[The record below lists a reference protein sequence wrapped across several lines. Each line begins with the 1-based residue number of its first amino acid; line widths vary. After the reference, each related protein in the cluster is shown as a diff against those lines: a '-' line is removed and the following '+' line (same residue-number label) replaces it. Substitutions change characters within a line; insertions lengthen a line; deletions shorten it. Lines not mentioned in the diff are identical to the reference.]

1 MMGPHHAACGA
12 AAWVAV
18 TTQVHLDL
26 APLTA
31 VLGWGPASL
40 DLGSP
45 LLHASPLGVVAGA
58 LVTAGAALLPD
69 ADHPR
74 ATIAHSLP
82 PVSRFACEGIGAV
95 AGGHRNGT
103 HSLLGIAVFTAI
115 AWAAGRWTA
124 VVPMLGTLH
133 IGTLHIGTLHVGAG
147 LVSLLLVA
155 FAAKVLGV
163 FPEGVRRIPWLVA
176 VPLAAFI
183 AVFAPH
189 EQDWFPLAVA
199 LGCSVHIAGDM
210 LTTGGCNLLWP
221 IAFRRPRRF
230 SRIPLLAWMWRPG
243 GHVSF
248 PVLGDAG
255 SWREWLMLIPVGCYA
270 VAGVGGAV
278 WALGQAGAA
287 AVAAAWG
294 AR

>member
-12 AAWVAV
+12 AAWVAI

-31 VLGWGPASL
+31 ALGWGPASL

-69 ADHPR
+69 ADHPS

-82 PVSRFACEGIGAV
+82 PVSRFVCEGIDAV

-103 HSLLGIAVFTAI
+103 HSLLGIAAFTAI
-115 AWAAGRWTA
+115 AWAAGRWT
-124 VVPMLGTLH
+124 PQIPPIGPLH
-133 IGTLHIGTLHVGAG
+133 LGAG
-147 LVSLLLVA
+147 IVSLLLVA

-163 FPEGVRRIPWLVA
+163 FPRGMRRVPWLVA

-189 EQDWFPLAVA
+189 EQNWFPLAVA
-199 LGCSVHIAGDM
+199 LGCAVHVAGDM

-221 IAFRRPRRF
+221 ITFRRPRRL
-230 SRIPLLAWMWRPG
+230 SRVPVLAWMWRPG

-248 PVLGDAG
+248 PILGDAG
-255 SWREWLMLIPVGCYA
+255 SWREWLMLVPVSSYA
-270 VAGVGGAV
+270 LAGVVRAV
-278 WALGQAGAA
+278 WALGRVGAA
-287 AVAAAWG
+287 AVAGRWG
-294 AR
+294 AG

>member
-12 AAWVAV
+12 AAWVAI

-31 VLGWGPASL
+31 AVGWGPSSI
-40 DLGSP
+40 DLGAP
-45 LLHASPLGVVAGA
+45 LLHSSPLGIVAGA

-69 ADHPR
+69 ADHPS

-82 PVSRFACEGIGAV
+82 PVSRLVCEGIGVV

-103 HSLLGIAVFTAI
+103 HSLLGVAAFTAV

-124 VVPMLGTLH
+124 VFPGVGTIHL
-133 IGTLHIGTLHVGAG
+133 GAG
-147 LVSLLLVA
+147 IVSLLLVA
-155 FAAKVLGV
+155 FAAKVLGI

-189 EQDWFPLAVA
+189 EQNWFPLAVA
-199 LGCSVHIAGDM
+199 LGSSVHIAGDM

-230 SRIPLLAWMWRPG
+230 SRVPLLAWMWRPG

-255 SWREWLMLIPVGCYA
+255 SWREWLMLVPVSCYA
-270 VAGVGGAV
+270 IAGVGGAV
-278 WALGQAGAA
+278 WALGRAGAA
-287 AVAAAWG
+287 AVVAAWG
-294 AR
+294 VR

>member
-18 TTQVHLDL
+18 TTRVHLDL
-26 APLTA
+26 TPLTSL
-31 VLGWGPASL
+31 LGWAPASF
-40 DLGSP
+40 DFGWP
-45 LLHASPLGVVAGA
+45 LLHASPLGAVAGA

-69 ADHPR
+69 ADHPS

-82 PVSRFACEGIGAV
+82 PISRPICAGIGAV

-115 AWAAGRWTA
+115 AWAAGHWTVEAPA
-124 VVPMLGTLH
+124 VGTLH
-133 IGTLHIGTLHVGAG
+133 LGAG
-147 LVSLLLVA
+147 IVSLLLVA

-183 AVFAPH
+183 AVFAPR
-189 EQDWFPLAVA
+189 EQNWFPLAVA
-199 LGCSVHIAGDM
+199 LGSAAHIAGDM

-221 IAFRRPRRF
+221 IAIRRPRRL
-230 SRIPLLAWMWRPG
+230 SRVPVLSWMWRPG

-255 SWREWLMLIPVGCYA
+255 SWREWLMLVPVSCYA
-270 VAGVGGAV
+270 LAGVGGSV
-278 WALGQAGAA
+278 WALGRAGAA
-287 AVAAAWG
+287 AVAVWAAG
-294 AR
+294 